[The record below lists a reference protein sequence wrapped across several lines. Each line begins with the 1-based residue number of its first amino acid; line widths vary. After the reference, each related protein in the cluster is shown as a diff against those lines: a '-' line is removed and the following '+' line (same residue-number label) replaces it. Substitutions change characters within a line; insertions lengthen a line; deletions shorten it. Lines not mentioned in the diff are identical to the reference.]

1 MPCCAPNSIYASS
14 LCLFQMVVCQ
24 ILAFLEQNATVT
36 QMDLGHVGH
45 VQQVF
50 LAMAQSV
57 KILMR
62 Y

>member
-1 MPCCAPNSIYASS
+1 MPFCAPNSICAFFV
-14 LCLFQMVVCQ
+14 CLFQMAVCQ

-36 QMDLGHVGH
+36 RMDLGHVGR

-57 KILMR
+57 RILMR